1 MVKKKVT
8 RKKVV
13 KKKVI
18 KHPQKKKATKIQQKK
33 KITKKNSIH
42 EKSSKKN
49 IKKVHKKSSPK
60 PTKKERISTGMPGL
74 DKLISNGFITKSI
87 NLVEGGSGSGKT
99 IFAMQ
104 YLIEGLKK
112 GESVLYVTFEE
123 KKESFYENMKKLG
136 WDLEKAE
143 NSNKF
148 IFLEYSPEKIKMMLD
163 EGGGS
168 IESLVLRHKVK
179 RLVID
184 SITSFNLLFDTD
196 LEKRGANMGLFDIIR
211 KWECT
216 TLLTVQHDPTEEEDE
231 NVSLLEFETD
241 GTIRLYFQ
249 KIKDKRQRSLEIVKM
264 RGTNHSTDVHALKIE
279 KGIKIGG
286 KRKSSSSGKSKKT
299 IKKSKTSK
307 KAPKKKVTKKRKKK

>member
-1 MVKKKVT
+1 MA
-8 RKKVV
+8 

-18 KHPQKKKATKIQQKK
+18 KKATKKTSLKKRSVKKNAIKK
-33 KITKKNSIH
+33 KITKKNS
-42 EKSSKKN
+42 SKKN
-49 IKKVHKKSSPK
+49 TKKPTNKTHKK
-60 PTKKERISTGMPGL
+60 PTKKERIPTGMPGL
-74 DKLISNGFITKSI
+74 DRLISGGFITKSI
-87 NLVEGGSGSGKT
+87 NLVEGGNGSGKT

-112 GESVLYVTFEE
+112 GEAVLYVTFEE
-123 KKESFYENMKKLG
+123 KKENFYENMKKLG

-143 NSNKF
+143 KSNKF
-148 IFLEYSPEKIKMMLD
+148 TFLEYSPEKIKMMLD

-184 SITSFNLLFDTD
+184 SITSFNLLFDTE
-196 LEKRGANMGLFDIIR
+196 LEKRTANMSLFDIIR

-216 TLLTVQHDPTEEEDE
+216 TLLTVQHDPIQNEEE

-241 GTIRLYFQ
+241 GTILLYF
-249 KIKDKRQRSLEIVKM
+249 KKVKNKRQRFIEIVKM
-264 RGTNHSTDVHALKIE
+264 RGTNHSTDVHTLKIE

-286 KRKSSSSGKSKKT
+286 SEKSSSSKKKNITKKKKT
-299 IKKSKTSK
+299 ITKKKKSKTHK
-307 KAPKKKVTKKRKKK
+307 KVKKKPKTNKKVTKK